1 MVLVKN
7 SNFCFKGVVCRGK
20 MFFSLNLFIAADN
33 VSEKDVHFFVF

>member
-20 MFFSLNLFIAADN
+20 MFFAGIFR
-33 VSEKDVHFFVF
+33 KC